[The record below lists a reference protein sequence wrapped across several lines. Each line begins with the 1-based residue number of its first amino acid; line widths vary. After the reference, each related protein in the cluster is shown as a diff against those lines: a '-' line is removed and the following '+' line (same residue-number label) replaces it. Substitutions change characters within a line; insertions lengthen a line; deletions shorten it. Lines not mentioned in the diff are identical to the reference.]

1 MTATGPSRVLG
12 GSVSRNR
19 VPTWKT
25 VWHDALA
32 SLRGSG
38 YEIDE
43 TIVAIVTA
51 CAKYVVGEDYD
62 HSVVDFGDRDLWV
75 DREHRPIVGAV
86 ADAADALGSSHL
98 DIYERVGHL
107 YHLIRQD

>member
-1 MTATGPSRVLG
+1 M
-12 GSVSRNR
+12 SRNR
-19 VPTWKT
+19 VPTWKK
-25 VWHDALA
+25 VRHDALA

-38 YEIDE
+38 YEIDKA
-43 TIVAIVTA
+43 IVAIVTA
-51 CAKYVVGEDYD
+51 CARYVVGQDYD

-75 DREHRPIVGAV
+75 DREYRPIISAA

-107 YHLIRQD
+107 YHLVHQD